1 MKQEAKGKIF
11 VGMII
16 SIVAFGFAT
25 GTGFFIGANP
35 LNSSGVLNLTQQS
48 QFPAIP
54 ASHNNVSAVPSSQ
67 SGSNQTTPTVTPK
80 TNPTNSGNS
89 SNNPKTNKS
98 RLSNLLKFPF
108 HYQQF

>member
-25 GTGFFIGANP
+25 GTGFILGANP

-54 ASHNNVSAVPSSQ
+54 ASTHNNVTTTQNSQ
-67 SGSNQTTPTVTPK
+67 SSSNQSTTVTPTK
-80 TNPTNSGNS
+80 NPTNSGNS
-89 SNNPKTNKS
+89 SNTPTNNNKT
-98 RLSNLLKFPF
+98 SNSSG
-108 HYQQF
+108 